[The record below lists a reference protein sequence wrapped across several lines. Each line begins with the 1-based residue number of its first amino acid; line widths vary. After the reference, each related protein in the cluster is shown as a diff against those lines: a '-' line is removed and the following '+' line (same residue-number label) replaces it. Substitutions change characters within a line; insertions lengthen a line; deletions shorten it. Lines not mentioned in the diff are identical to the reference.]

1 MPDHSPDYPIKWSDD
16 GIRTTG
22 SEEVRARWCFI
33 HTQTITLMWSDYDA
47 AVSWHQNNCV
57 FRQESTYD
65 LGSLPD
71 EDRGSC

>member
-1 MPDHSPDYPIKWSDD
+1 MVFYS
-16 GIRTTG
+16 
-22 SEEVRARWCFI
+22 
-33 HTQTITLMWSDYDA
+33 HTQTIILMWSDHD
-47 AVSWHQNNCV
+47 VMPPCLTIRNNCV